1 MAGLAWKMFS
11 NTKLYPECRSGQH
24 IVVVQFIGGRAAG
37 FYTVK
42 SPAYLLSGFWVDVFH
57 DYDIFKWK
65 KVLDKL
71 MIIIGQ
77 NKA

>member
-11 NTKLYPECRSGQH
+11 NTKLYPEVGNTC
-24 IVVVQFIGGRAAG
+24 IVVQFIGGRAAG
-37 FYTVK
+37 FYTLK

-57 DYDIFKWK
+57 HYDIFKWK

>member
-1 MAGLAWKMFS
+1 MAGLARKMFS
-11 NTKLYPECRSGQH
+11 NTKLYPEVGNTC
-24 IVVVQFIGGRAAG
+24 VVVQFIGGRAAG
-37 FYTVK
+37 FNTLK
-42 SPAYLLSGFWVDVFH
+42 SSPHLLSGFRVDVFH
-57 DYDIFKWK
+57 HYDIFKLK

>member
-1 MAGLAWKMFS
+1 MAGLARKMFS

-37 FYTVK
+37 FNTLK